1 MHATRTFSF
10 LGALLCLAS
19 AAHAQGSEPI
29 PSQEH
34 RFTVRTFASPLEHP
48 WGLAFLPDG
57 NMLVTE
63 RPGRL
68 RRISADGELSP
79 PLEGVPEVFAHRQ
92 GGLLDVAVHPEFA
105 RNGWIYLSFAA
116 GDARAA
122 GTEVA
127 RARLQ
132 GEALVDVEVIFR
144 SLPKTPGGLHYGS
157 RLCFAPDGTLL
168 ITLGERYSE
177 MQQAQDPHTH
187 LGTIVRI
194 HDDGTIPLDNPY
206 TDGEAGAPEVFTFGH
221 RNVQGIALHPRTGAI
236 WTHEHG
242 PMGGDEINVLQGG
255 SNYGWP
261 IATYGRDYSG
271 AIISERTE
279 VPGTVQPLWQW
290 TPSIAPSGMAFYTA
304 DAFPGWKGNL
314 FVGSLKFMHVR
325 RVVLE
330 GDRVVG
336 EEELLRDRR
345 QRIRDVRVGP
355 DGFLY
360 ILTDERSGAVLRL
373 EPVG

>member
-1 MHATRTFSF
+1 MQSRTFSF

-19 AAHAQGSEPI
+19 AASAQGSEPI
-29 PSQEH
+29 TSQEH
-34 RFTVRTFASPLEHP
+34 RFTVHTFASPLEHP

-57 NMLVTE
+57 SMLVTE

-68 RRISADGELSP
+68 RRISVDGELSA
-79 PLEGVPEVFAHRQ
+79 PLGGVPEVFAHRQ
-92 GGLLDVAVHPEFA
+92 GGLLDVAVHPDFA

-132 GEALVDVEVIFR
+132 GDALVDVEVIFR

-206 TDGEAGAPEVFTFGH
+206 ADGESGAPEVFTFGH

-271 AIISERTE
+271 AIISDRTE
-279 VPGTVQPLWQW
+279 VPGTVQPRWQW

-304 DAFPGWKGNL
+304 EVFPRWKGNL